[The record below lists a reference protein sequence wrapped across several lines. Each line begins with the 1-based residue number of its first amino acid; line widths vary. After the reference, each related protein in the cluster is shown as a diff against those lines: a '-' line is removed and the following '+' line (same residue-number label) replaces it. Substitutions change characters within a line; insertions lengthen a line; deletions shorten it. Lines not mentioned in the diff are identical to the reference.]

1 MFMFLMRSFL
11 CFMIW
16 GNVAFATQSSSNP
29 QNSSLF
35 FQGLKKIFS
44 SIEALTVFVL
54 ILFIVVFVGILVI
67 HAILKKKREGQSDE
81 IINETPPRL
90 GMLSEYLVRTGRIK
104 LGKIGSSFMR
114 GLFYIKKK
122 ISLSHAVYH
131 QPWFLVLG
139 PENSGKS
146 SLFIHSNLF
155 PESDVPEELKDPDA
169 PIKWWFLD
177 RMVCLE
183 PKGNLIV
190 DYTGE
195 DNNRL
200 SMIYLSKL
208 LRRYRG
214 ARPLNGIII
223 TLPVTDFFEVDD
235 SVLEKKYAHLTKK
248 INDVFLSIA
257 LDLPVYVVLTKC
269 DKIPGFTAFF
279 RNFNKNVQDELMGF
293 SNPEVSKKAPSLH
306 FLNQGFEALFQQ
318 LSHLRLNMAV
328 QQSAST
334 SSQYAFLF
342 YRQFETICKKI
353 PIMVHK
359 LFHDQA
365 FSENMIFRGF
375 YISGDMTLH
384 NDVPA
389 DVVLGPSHTYD
400 ASSED
405 HAIESN
411 ASSASV
417 PSEISRPFSQ
427 NVQETKDNVVRKI
440 RFIKDLFNQ
449 KCVNEAGLAVP
460 SLAYWRRD
468 KMIRGVQ
475 IFFSFFLVI
484 ASYGIYNAYE
494 NFTNHKE
501 KIKPVLS
508 NLEMVL
514 RDAHVNSSL
523 KSGKNKSVV
532 SSKTLTYQIRQ
543 LVDVMYHVEKSE
555 FFSWFIPASWWGG
568 LNDRFNQMLYAAFSE
583 VLIKAVVH
591 NLALK
596 ATEMLDT
603 SELQKKTPSTFA
615 RMIHVIGTQ
624 EFADWTHFID
634 SFSELVEHVSYFQ
647 ILKKTGDAKFLRK
660 IVHYSLGEDL
670 PTEFWKVYQKH
681 QSILYKDFD
690 YPYEMTPLVALAQK
704 KLGILHLKML
714 TQLFSQTHPVSM
726 INQIKA
732 FLKSLSQTKAL
743 TYDQLKELRTISI
756 DLKNSLNA
764 VDVNGLCWLDEG
776 SSELK
781 KMHDLFYKK
790 VSQSILFGHQLS
802 DQLQKQ
808 FDKGLVTFQHSLKE
822 VNVQYQT
829 YLNSKKEYSDKTMGL
844 VRLTSDILTRLFN
857 GVFAGELYPPQL
869 ILTPPPGQML
879 TFDSEKLKS
888 MMLYQDAYHQ
898 YQAKDLNVVPL
909 PFREVFKHAA
919 NDLYIS
925 TTFKVIY
932 ESLKVIDYPQ
942 KNEMVQIFHS
952 QPDRLFTLN
961 AADYAMLMDVAK
973 IVQTGS
979 DPSKMNEFLKIMDV
993 HFNSLIQ
1000 ASEYIINQSPLLSAL
1015 RQPLDWWNGEK
1026 NLISRLFGLEDPKQL
1041 DKYVKDELVGVLNLV
1056 NRTIKPA
1063 ILMRL
1068 QYSPQSVER
1077 DKKNILWAT
1086 LVKDVKS
1093 QEQNSPENPFDQL
1106 QKFLTQEANNWK
1118 ADDVLNFVSVGDLQK
1133 SSQTFSEELLKQFKK
1148 SIRSRSEILK
1158 RNQAIKAHQTLMNYF
1173 NQHLKDKFPFAEI
1186 ASKDTQ
1192 FASLDHVR
1200 EFYRL
1205 YDSLG
1210 GSAKNILNQIYQ
1222 LGGKTEKV
1230 AKLYLAL
1237 DQVKALF
1244 STFLKAPQVE
1254 PMYTVQMD
1262 FRTQRALEKGGDMIM
1277 DWQFTTAETSS
1288 INRKKGSGYL
1298 DWAYGEPVEFKFIW
1312 ADSKQ
1317 RSVSPLADRSQFQ
1330 LVVQGKK
1337 ASFKFGGPWA
1347 LFYAIQKHR
1356 DYAVP
1361 QVYGTSIPL
1370 KFEVLTSNN
1379 QRSVL
1384 HNTVTLLEYKAG
1396 SKSKGQPISYPYFP
1410 TTMDPMDN
1418 VIIQLKDHAVITD
1431 GKVKEAAMPLHPD
1444 IPTVKKSVLA
1454 LEPANTQAMS
1464 DSAVFAP
1471 DDNNSVKN
1479 QKQNNKEQP
1488 FEGFLPPKEQKK
1500 EQIKPAQKQES
1511 DSPFAGFTDADGQ
1524 SKSDRPNKT
1533 KDSEALFAGFF
1544 PESKAPKNQ
1553 QQDSNVAKPEASKS
1567 SPLQALI
1574 EQGKK
1579 IAPF

>member
-1 MFMFLMRSFL
+1 MFMFLKQFL
-11 CFMIW
+11 LHFMIW
-16 GNVAFATQSSSNP
+16 RNVAFAAQQTSSS

-44 SIEALTVFVL
+44 SIEALTVFVF
-54 ILFIVVFVGILVI
+54 ILFIVVFVGILII
-67 HAILKKKREGQSDE
+67 HTILKKKREGQPDE
-81 IINETPPRL
+81 IMSETPPRL

-122 ISLSHAVYH
+122 FSFSHAVYH

-139 PENSGKS
+139 AENSGKS
-146 SLFIHSNLF
+146 SLFMHSNLF
-155 PESDVPEELKDPDA
+155 PESDIPEELKDPDA

-183 PKGNLIV
+183 PQGNLIV
-190 DYTGE
+190 DYAGE
-195 DNNRL
+195 DKNRL
-200 SMIYLSKL
+200 SMFYLSKL

-223 TLPVTDFFEVDD
+223 TLPVTDFFECDD
-235 SVLEKKYAHLTKK
+235 SVVEKKYAHLAKK
-248 INDVFLSIA
+248 MNDVFSSIA

-269 DKIPGFTAFF
+269 DKVPGFTAFF
-279 RNFNKNVQDELMGF
+279 RNFNKNIQDELVGF

-306 FLNQGFEALFQQ
+306 FLNQGFGALFQQ

-328 QQSAST
+328 QQNTST
-334 SSQYAFLF
+334 ASQYAFLF

-359 LFHDQA
+359 IFHDQA
-365 FSENMIFRGF
+365 FSENMMFRGF
-375 YISGDMTLH
+375 YISGDTTLH

-389 DVVLGPSHTYD
+389 DVVLGLSHTYE
-400 ASSED
+400 AT
-405 HAIESN
+405 
-411 ASSASV
+411 SASQENNNQTSV
-417 PSEISRPFSQ
+417 SSTISQPFAQ
-427 NVQETKDNVVRKI
+427 NIQETKENIVRKI
-440 RFIKDLFNQ
+440 RFIKDLLNQ
-449 KCVNEAGLAVP
+449 KCLNEAGLAVP

-514 RDAHVNSSL
+514 KESQMNKTL
-523 KSGKNKSVV
+523 LSGKNKSIV

-568 LNDRFNQMLYAAFSE
+568 LNDRFNQMLHAAFSE

-603 SELQKKTPSTFA
+603 TELQKKRPSTFA
-615 RMIHVIGTQ
+615 RMIHVAGTQ
-624 EFADWTHFID
+624 EFADWNHFVD

-647 ILKKTGDAKFLRK
+647 MLKKTGDAKFLRK

-670 PTEFWKVYQKH
+670 PTEFWTAYQKH
-681 QSILYKDFD
+681 QSILYKNFD

-732 FLKSLSQTKAL
+732 FLKSLSQNKAL
-743 TYDQLKELRTISI
+743 TYDQLKELRGITI

-764 VDVNGLCWLDEG
+764 VDVNGLTWLDEN

-781 KMHDLFYKK
+781 RIHDLFYKK
-790 VSQSILFGHQLS
+790 VSQSILFGPQLAE
-802 DQLQKQ
+802 QLQKQ
-808 FDKGLVTFQHSLKE
+808 FDKGLETFQSSLKE
-822 VNVQYQT
+822 VNLQYQT
-829 YLNSKKEYSDKTMGL
+829 YLNQKKEYADKTMGL
-844 VRLTSDILTRLFN
+844 VRLTSEHLTRLFD

-869 ILTPPPGQML
+869 ILTPPLGQML

-888 MMLYQDAYHQ
+888 IMLYQDAYNQ
-898 YQAKDLNVVPL
+898 YRAKDLNTVPL
-909 PFREVFKHAA
+909 PFREVFKHAS
-919 NDLYIS
+919 NDLYLS

-973 IVQTGS
+973 IIQTAS
-979 DPSKMNEFLKIMDV
+979 DPSKMTEFLKIMDA

-1041 DKYVKDELVGVLNLV
+1041 DQYVKDELISILNLV
-1056 NRTIKPA
+1056 NKTIKPA

-1118 ADDVLNFVSVGDLQK
+1118 ADDALNFISVADLQK

-1158 RNQAIKAHQTLMNYF
+1158 RNQAVKAHQTLVNYF
-1173 NQHLKDKFPFAEI
+1173 NQHLKDKFPFAEVT
-1186 ASKDTQ
+1186 SKDNQ
-1192 FASLDHVR
+1192 FASLEQVR

-1210 GSAKNILNQIYQ
+1210 GSAKNILDQVYQ
-1222 LGGKTEKV
+1222 LGGKAEKV
-1230 AKLYLAL
+1230 AKVYVAL

-1244 STFLKAPQVE
+1244 ETFLKAPQVE
-1254 PMYTVQMD
+1254 PMYTVQID
-1262 FRTQRALEKGGDMIM
+1262 FRTQRALEKGGDMII
-1277 DWQFTTAETSS
+1277 DWQFATAETSV

-1317 RSVSPLADRSQFQ
+1317 RSISPLADRSQFQ
-1330 LVVQGKK
+1330 LAVQGKK

-1361 QVYGTSIPL
+1361 QMYGSSIPL
-1370 KFEVLTSNN
+1370 KFEILTSNN
-1379 QRSVL
+1379 QRAVL
-1384 HNTVTLLEYKAG
+1384 HNTITLLEYKAG
-1396 SKSKGQPISYPYFP
+1396 SKAKGQPIAFPYFP
-1410 TTMDPMDN
+1410 TNLDVLDPI
-1418 VIIQLKDHAVITD
+1418 IIQLKDHPVITD
-1431 GKVKEAAMPLHPD
+1431 GKVKESSMPLEPD

-1454 LEPANTQAMS
+1454 LEPANASVMN
-1464 DSAVFAP
+1464 DSSVFGA
-1471 DDNNSVKN
+1471 DDNQNVKD
-1479 QKQNNKEQP
+1479 QKEKQTDQP
-1488 FEGFLPPKEQKK
+1488 FEGFLPPKLQQNDQRRNPQTESDTPFVGFTGTSNQT
-1500 EQIKPAQKQES
+1500 QES
-1511 DSPFAGFTDADGQ
+1511 
-1524 SKSDRPNKT
+1524 T
-1533 KDSEALFAGFF
+1533 KPRNDKNAESLFAGFF
-1544 PESKAPKNQ
+1544 PDSKAPKER
-1553 QQDSNVAKPEASKS
+1553 QQDSNAMKSAASKG
-1567 SPLQALI
+1567 SPLQTLI

-1579 IAPF
+1579 ISPF